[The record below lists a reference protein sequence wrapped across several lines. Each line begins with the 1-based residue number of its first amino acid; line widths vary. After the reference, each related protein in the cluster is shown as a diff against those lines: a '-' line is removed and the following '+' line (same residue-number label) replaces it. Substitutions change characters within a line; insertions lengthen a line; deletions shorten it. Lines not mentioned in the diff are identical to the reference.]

1 MTGRHPH
8 AIEMTE
14 TTKRTKRQALRF
26 VPEQHKVRYKTEF
39 EDGDATI
46 LNISSS
52 GCALCETTTRLSMH
66 EKILIELKL
75 EEDRD
80 PIEVSARVVR
90 IVESCTAVEF
100 HFISEENRKRTVY
113 FFSNKQ
119 RRAQLNSQK

>member
-1 MTGRHPH
+1 
-8 AIEMTE
+8 MTE

-26 VPEQHKVRYKTEF
+26 VPEQHKIRYRTEF

-52 GCALCETTTRLSMH
+52 GCALCETTTRLSLD
-66 EKILIELKL
+66 EKILIVLKL
-75 EEDRD
+75 EEDKD

-90 IVESCTAVEF
+90 TDEQCTAVKF

-119 RRAQLNSQK
+119 RTAQINSQK